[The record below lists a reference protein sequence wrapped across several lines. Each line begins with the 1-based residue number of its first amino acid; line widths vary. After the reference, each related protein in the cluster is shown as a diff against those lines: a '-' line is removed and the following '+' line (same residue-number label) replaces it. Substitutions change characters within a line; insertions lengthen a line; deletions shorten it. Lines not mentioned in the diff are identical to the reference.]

1 MTYDSPF
8 ILRYLWPCNLDEVFL
23 TYDPALDFSVP
34 GEFNNA
40 AIDAWEKTNALRKNQ
55 GLGPLE
61 PNPLYRP
68 GKFGINQNRLLI
80 SAGITTYFDNF
91 FLEKTSAG
99 RSLGILSGGGIS
111 IVPVCKDGETLIGKR
126 SGLVASHAGF
136 FHVAGG
142 HAHPSSSFRE
152 QPDTFHFWVEEEL
165 MEEMFIGK
173 SDIRRLTFLGMAVDT
188 TTSKPEWIIRAE
200 LKGTS
205 EFYIN
210 RWEKNRKDDSEF
222 TLLSTLHKELVAH
235 VGDHQSFVL
244 ERLKDLSR
252 DFTPAC
258 QAALTAHFLCAD

>member
-111 IVPVCKDGETLIGKR
+111 IVPVCKDGEILIGKR
-126 SGLVASHAGF
+126 SAQVASHAGF

-142 HAHPSSSFRE
+142 HAHPSGTFRE
-152 QPDTFHFWVEEEL
+152 KPDTFHHWVEEEL
-165 MEEMFIGK
+165 FEEMEIGQT
-173 SDIRRLTFLGMAVDT
+173 DIERLTFLGMAVNVI
-188 TTSKPEWIIRAE
+188 TSKPEWLIRAY
-200 LKGTS
+200 LKGTWK
-205 EFYIN
+205 FYQN
-210 RWEKNRKDDSEF
+210 RWEENRQENSEF
-222 TLLSTLHKELVAH
+222 TSLSTLHTELIAH
-235 VGDHQSFVL
+235 AGDPPAFLL
-244 ERLKDLSR
+244 ERLKDLSH

-258 QAALTAHFLCAD
+258 QAALTAHFLCS